1 MRFRFRS
8 WTFVRPR
15 RHESVIDQSLREA
28 GGIPVLRACSGPFS
42 VEPPPRTFSD
52 ALVTPSSGI
61 RRSST
66 SGISVSNRPTERII
80 RVHPRQHLFCSM
92 SIPTSTTHQFY
103 HPGACYQPDATPCPG
118 IPAKPTPPLP
128 RSLNGPLRLT
138 SRTVVFV
145 LASGPPRSRH
155 QQMLLLVQG
164 RGTNCSAEADF
175 HKNLVR
181 STHEPPCAGWRLQ
194 TADGRSIQCAVRVLR
209 CIALQAAQLS
219 TAQLRVHLGVMSSR
233 EIERHP

>member
-8 WTFVRPR
+8 WAFVRPR
-15 RHESVIDQSLREA
+15 RHESAIDQSLREA
-28 GGIPVLRACSGPFS
+28 GGIPVLLACSGPFS

-80 RVHPRQHLFCSM
+80 RVHPRPAPLLLHVH
-92 SIPTSTTHQFY
+92 THQY
-103 HPGACYQPDATPCPG
+103 YPPVLPPWCLLPARRDPMPGYPCE
-118 IPAKPTPPLP
+118 PTPPLP
-128 RSLNGPLRLT
+128 WSLNGPLRLT

-145 LASGPPRSRH
+145 LVSGPPRSRH

-164 RGTNCSAEADF
+164 RGTNCSAEAEF

-181 STHEPPCAGWRLQ
+181 SPHEPPCTGWRLQ
-194 TADGRSIQCAVRVLR
+194 TADGRSIQCAV
-209 CIALQAAQLS
+209 
-219 TAQLRVHLGVMSSR
+219 
-233 EIERHP
+233 